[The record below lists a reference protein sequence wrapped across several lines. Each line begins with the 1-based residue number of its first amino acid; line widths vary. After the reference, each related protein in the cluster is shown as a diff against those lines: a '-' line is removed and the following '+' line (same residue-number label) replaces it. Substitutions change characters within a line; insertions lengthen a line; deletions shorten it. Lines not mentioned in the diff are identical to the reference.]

1 MKGMII
7 AVVFLI
13 GRSVSADGLNGVIC
27 VGEQCK
33 QMQQNLDYSL
43 FIPTRV
49 AAPLPPSPP
58 VNPVPDGAKHGASG
72 SRGATHKDKIRST
85 RAHPVASL
93 PEERGN
99 LPPYLESGALSA
111 APGADSSFFMT
122 FSSKKGSLKSA
133 RAGSVFNA
141 VIEQSIL
148 ASPTTPNPI
157 IATITNG
164 PLAGATLLGEAAFGK
179 ELKCILLN
187 FNLLKSKDGE
197 STFQLKG
204 VGTAPSGEAC
214 IEGQYES
221 QNGRFFLAE
230 MLATG
235 TAVVVDSQVQRSQ
248 NVLGN
253 YVEEPSLSNAAKKG
267 LAASLTKT
275 AEHAAEGMK
284 SAPEFTRLAGFQPIR
299 VIFQSDAIEN

>member
-1 MKGMII
+1 MKKAFIASLLAFSRLAFASDVSGMIC
-7 AVVFLI
+7 
-13 GRSVSADGLNGVIC
+13 S
-27 VGEQCK
+27 GEQCK
-33 QMQQNLDYSL
+33 QMQQNQDFRL
-43 FIPTRV
+43 FTPAQIATSSQPT
-49 AAPLPPSPP
+49 S
-58 VNPVPDGAKHGASG
+58 DGAMAERKTTNRRSSPAS
-72 SRGATHKDKIRST
+72 RVKDKIISSQ
-85 RAHPVASL
+85 AHAVSSA
-93 PEERGN
+93 PEEPGN
-99 LPPYLESGALSA
+99 LPVYLT
-111 APGADSSFFMT
+111 PGAVSAFPNSAESSFFMT
-122 FSSKKGSLKSA
+122 FSSKKGSVKSA
-133 RAGSVFNA
+133 RAGSVFDA
-141 VIEQSIL
+141 VVEQAIL

-157 IATITNG
+157 VATITSG
-164 PLAGATLLGEAAFGK
+164 PLSGATLLGEAAFGK
-179 ELKCILLN
+179 ELKCILLS

-275 AEHAAEGMK
+275 AEHAAESMK
-284 SAPEFTRLAGFQPIR
+284 AAPEFTRLAGFQAIR
-299 VIFQSDAIEN
+299 VIFQTDPIEN